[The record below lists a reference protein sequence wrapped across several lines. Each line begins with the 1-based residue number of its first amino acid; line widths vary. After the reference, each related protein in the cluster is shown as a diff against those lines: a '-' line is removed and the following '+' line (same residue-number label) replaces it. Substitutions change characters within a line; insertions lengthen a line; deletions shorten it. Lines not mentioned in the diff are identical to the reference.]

1 MVNKLV
7 GRKWRKKAL
16 MVVSEMRDWP
26 DSVRSMRIELDLGEG
41 MKQTLW
47 RPDWDDV
54 EK

>member
-7 GRKWRKKAL
+7 GRKWRKGAF
-16 MVVSEMRDWP
+16 MIASEMRDWP
-26 DSVRSMRIELDLGEG
+26 DPVASMRIELDVGDG

-47 RPDWDDV
+47 RPYWDDV